1 MHFPHAS
8 LLVPAVAF
16 FLASTSLCLSIPPLN
31 ALLQT
36 NSTLAGADPPVHVP
50 ICSRQSG
57 GFTLLLC
64 ARLLTSLKSLPTYT
78 KEEVWSKF
86 VTGESRLPA
95 VFVQRDQVKSRS
107 CYLTID
113 LYQSPSVPITAL
125 ERFSL
130 ADEQTDLNR
139 LYFQC
144 LKNGGYGI
152 ERIGAKGNVA
162 ALLGPQYAADEVWDE
177 QFPGMF
183 ANGSIS
189 GSVNVVDLTPLDDV
203 QTS

>member
-8 LLVPAVAF
+8 LLVPAVVF
-16 FLASTSLCLSIPPLN
+16 ILASPSLCLSLPPLN
-31 ALLQT
+31 ALVQT
-36 NSTLAGADPPVHVP
+36 NSTLAGADLPIHVP
-50 ICSRQSG
+50 VCSRQSG

-64 ARLLTSLKSLPTYT
+64 ARLLTSLKHLPTYT
-78 KEEVWSKF
+78 KEEVWSRF

-95 VFVQRDQVKSRS
+95 VFVQRDQAKSQS

-113 LYQSPSVPITAL
+113 LYQTPSVPITAL

-130 ADEQTDLNR
+130 ADEQMDLNR

-162 ALLGPQYAADEVWDE
+162 ALLGPQYAADGVWDE

-183 ANGSIS
+183 ANESIS

-203 QTS
+203 KAS

>member
-1 MHFPHAS
+1 MLSYKPTP
-8 LLVPAVAF
+8 LLPVLTLQF
-16 FLASTSLCLSIPPLN
+16 TCLSAAAKVAASPYSSAP
-31 ALLQT
+31 
-36 NSTLAGADPPVHVP
+36 G
-50 ICSRQSG
+50 
-57 GFTLLLC
+57 
-64 ARLLTSLKSLPTYT
+64 LLTSLKNLPTYT

-95 VFVQRDQVKSRS
+95 VFVQKDQVKSLS